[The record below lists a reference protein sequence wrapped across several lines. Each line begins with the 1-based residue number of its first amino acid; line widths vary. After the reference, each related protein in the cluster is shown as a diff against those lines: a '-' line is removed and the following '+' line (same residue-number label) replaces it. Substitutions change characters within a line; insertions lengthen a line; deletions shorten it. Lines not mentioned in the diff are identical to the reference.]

1 MLVHTVHLVHNVH
14 FCNMITRPT
23 LDFLASLKTH
33 NNREWFEAHRTLY
46 QQATADFFDTVA
58 RLVQSIAQFDPA
70 IAELMPDPKSCIM
83 RIYRDVRFSKD
94 KTPYKT
100 GLFAYV
106 SAGGRKGPLAGYY
119 LHLEPGASFAGGGL
133 YMPEAPVLARTRAAI
148 DSRFDEWSA
157 IVTTPDLLATFPDG
171 VLPSGATKRAPKGF
185 DESNPAIRYLR
196 FKGYYTQRFF
206 SDEEVTDD
214 GFVGQLGI
222 CCQAVMPMVAFL
234 NSAIALETP

>member
-1 MLVHTVHLVHNVH
+1 
-14 FCNMITRPT
+14 MITQPT
-23 LDFLASLKTH
+23 LDFLAALRAN
-33 NNREWFEAHRTLY
+33 NNREWFEAHRALY
-46 QQATADFFDTVA
+46 LQAVADFFDTVA
-58 RLVQSIAQFDPA
+58 RLVQSIAQFDTA

-100 GLFAYV
+100 GLFAYI

-133 YMPEAPVLARTRAAI
+133 YMPEVPVLARTRAAI
-148 DSRFDEWSA
+148 DSRFDEWNA
-157 IVTTPDLLATFPDG
+157 IVTAPDLLASFPDG
-171 VLPSGATKRAPKGF
+171 VLPSGATKRAPKGY

-206 SDEEVTDD
+206 SDEEVMDD
-214 GFVGQLGI
+214 GFVKQLGAY
-222 CCQAVMPMVAFL
+222 CRAVMPMVAFL
-234 NSAIALETP
+234 NAAIESEMF

>member
-1 MLVHTVHLVHNVH
+1 
-14 FCNMITRPT
+14 MITRPT
-23 LDFLASLKTH
+23 LDFLAELKAN
-33 NNREWFEAHRTLY
+33 NNREWFDASRPRY
-46 QQATADFFDTVA
+46 QQAAADFFDTVA
-58 RLVQSIAQFDPA
+58 RFIQVLASYDPDIAKV
-70 IAELMPDPKSCIM
+70 MPDPKSCIM

-196 FKGYYTQRFF
+196 FKGYCTQRFF
-206 SDEEVTDD
+206 SDAEVLSRDFTDR
-214 GFVGQLGI
+214 LGE
-222 CCQAVMPMVAFL
+222 CCRAVMPMVAFL
-234 NSAIALETP
+234 NDAINSDMF